1 MQNGTPGDVRLYDS
15 GELQRRVDETVA
27 SLASCCV
34 CPWDCGVNRLENET
48 KVCRTGRYARVSS
61 YFPHQG
67 EEDCLRGWRG
77 SGTIFFAWCN
87 LRCVFCQ
94 NHEISQAEAGEE
106 VTPSRLA
113 EMMIELQE
121 MGCHNIN
128 WETPEHVVPQILEA
142 LPHASE
148 GGLRLPIVYNTSGYD
163 SMESLRQMDGTVDI
177 YTPDFN
183 YWFEDASK
191 RYVKT
196 PDYPEATR
204 RAIFGWTSGGLR
216 FADCSCAIS

>member
-1 MQNGTPGDVRLYDS
+1 
-15 GELQRRVDETVA
+15 
-27 SLASCCV
+27 
-34 CPWDCGVNRLENET
+34 
-48 KVCRTGRYARVSS
+48 
-61 YFPHQG
+61 
-67 EEDCLRGWRG
+67 
-77 SGTIFFAWCN
+77 
-87 LRCVFCQ
+87 
-94 NHEISQAEAGEE
+94 
-106 VTPSRLA
+106 
-113 EMMIELQE
+113 MMIELQE

-128 WETPEHVVPQILEA
+128 WVTPEHVVPQILEA
-142 LPHASE
+142 LPRASE

-163 SMESLRQMDGTVDI
+163 SMESLRHMDGTVDI